1 MADNPFERF
10 GAAVFP
16 SDLDPITDE
25 FTAQMVVQR
34 VYEEIT
40 RQFGEDVAAKMF
52 APYGRH
58 SKREVR
64 RREDAA
70 ILLRL
75 SNMDKPN
82 VRQLALKLAGP
93 RGQRANWRLL
103 RDPREDGCVTDLSIF
118 NRCPILPKAGAAPAD
133 DVKRTTIGSHH
144 RALPAV
150 L

>member
-1 MADNPFERF
+1 MMADNPFERF

-52 APYGRH
+52 APYGRD

-93 RGQRANWRLL
+93 RGQRAMERRIWRLL
-103 RDPREDGCVTDLSIF
+103 RDPRVQ
-118 NRCPILPKAGAAPAD
+118 A
-133 DVKRTTIGSHH
+133 H
-144 RALPAV
+144 REWLEN
-150 L
+150 LF